1 MPAKKELSNN
11 EHNDLIFKKIAKL
24 EGEIKSLKDDLKTV
38 EKVQYATLAECNA
51 MVKKAREQAKN
62 TEPKGE

>member
-1 MPAKKELSNN
+1 
-11 EHNDLIFKKIAKL
+11 LIFKKIAKL
-24 EGEIKSLKDDLKTV
+24 EGEIKSLKDDLKPV